1 MQRKVTSLAMAGV
14 FGVAGLTA
22 GAVLAPAVASAAS
35 GDTTAAAAVRDRVS
49 EIKEA
54 LAGLVKD
61 GTLTQAQ
68 ANKVATTLDQKLPR
82 GGHGGH
88 GGHGFGRPHLDAAA
102 SALGMT
108 EDQLVQQLQSGK
120 SLADVAKAK
129 NVSVDTLVSKLVT
142 AAQTDLAAA
151 VKAGRLTQA
160 QADSLKTD
168 LKARVTDMVNRQG
181 FGRGGHRGHDDDDA
195 PNPGSSST
203 PSTSSSA
210 SVSST

>member
-1 MQRKVTSLAMAGV
+1 MQRKVTSLTMAGV

-35 GDTTAAAAVRDRVS
+35 GDTTAGAAIRDRVS
-49 EIKEA
+49 EIKDA

-68 ANKVATTLDQKLPR
+68 ANKVATTLDQKLPHGR
-82 GGHGGH
+82 HGGR
-88 GGHGFGRPHLDAAA
+88 GFGRPDLDAAA

-108 EDQLVQQLQSGK
+108 EDQLVRQLQSGK

-129 NVSVDTLVSKLVT
+129 HVSVDTLVSRLVT
-142 AAQTDLAAA
+142 AAQSDLADA

-160 QADSLKTD
+160 QADFLKTD
-168 LKARVTDMVNRQG
+168 LKARITETVNRQG
-181 FGRGGHRGHDDDDA
+181 FGRGGHGRHGDDDA
-195 PNPGSSST
+195 PDPGWRST
-203 PSTSSSA
+203 PSTSSST
-210 SVSST
+210 SLLST

>member
-14 FGVAGLTA
+14 IGIGGLTA
-22 GAVLAPAVASAAS
+22 GAVLAPAIASAAT
-35 GDTTAAAAVRDRVS
+35 GDSTPGAAVRDRVT
-49 EIKEA
+49 EIKNA

-68 ANKVATTLDQKLPR
+68 ADKVATTLDQKLPR
-82 GGHGGH
+82 GGHGGR
-88 GGHGFGRPHLDAAA
+88 GFGRPNLDTAA

-120 SLADVAKAK
+120 SLADVAKSK
-129 NVSVDTLVSKLVT
+129 NVSVNTLVSKLVT
-142 AAQTDLAAA
+142 AAQNDLAAA

-168 LKARVTDMVNRQG
+168 LQVRITEMVNRQG
-181 FGRGGHRGHDDDDA
+181 FGRGGHGHHGDDDGNVPSPA
-195 PNPGSSST
+195 PSSST
-203 PSTSSSA
+203 SGSTSS
-210 SVSST
+210 T